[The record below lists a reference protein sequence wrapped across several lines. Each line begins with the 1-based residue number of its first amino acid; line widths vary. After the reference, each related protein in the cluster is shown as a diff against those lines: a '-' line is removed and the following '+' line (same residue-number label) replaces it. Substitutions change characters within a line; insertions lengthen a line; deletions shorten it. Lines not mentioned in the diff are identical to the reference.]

1 VLQITWLGHS
11 TFSLTLDSGEVVVI
25 DPFISGNP
33 SFPPSYDFSRVDLIL
48 ATHGHGDH
56 ISGIPELANRFS
68 PNVVAN
74 YEVAKWLDGQGVKN
88 TVGMNIG
95 GSVTVG
101 SLKVTMTP
109 AAHSSMMEEPDGTTV
124 YGGLAGGYVLH
135 LADGRNAYFAGDTD
149 VFGDMALI
157 RELHAPAL
165 AVLPI
170 GDFYT
175 MNPRG
180 AAIATRLLQ
189 PQVVIPSH
197 YGTFPV
203 LTGTPAELQA
213 LVGCP
218 VWTLEPGVPVTW

>member
-1 VLQITWLGHS
+1 MLQITWLGHS

>member
-1 VLQITWLGHS
+1 MLQITWLGHS

-25 DPFISGNP
+25 DPFIAGNP
-33 SFPPSYDFSRVDLIL
+33 SFPEGYDFSRVDIIL

-56 ISGIPELANRFS
+56 ISGIPELASRFS

-74 YEVAKWLDGQGVKN
+74 YEVATWLAAQGIKN
-88 TVGMNIG
+88 TIGMNIG

-109 AAHSSMMEEPDGTTV
+109 AVHSSMMEEPDGTTV
-124 YGGLAGGYVLH
+124 SGGRAGGYVLP
-135 LADGRNAYFAGDTD
+135 LADGRNAYFAGDSD

-157 RELHAPAL
+157 RELHAPQL

-175 MNPRG
+175 MSPRG

-189 PQVVIPSH
+189 PHEVIPSH

-203 LTGTPAELQA
+203 LTGTPEELQA
-213 LVGCP
+213 LVSCK
-218 VWTLEPGVPVTW
+218 VLTLRPGVPVTW